1 MPIEEVTSQ
10 QQKAYNKV
18 VTHPLQSYEW
28 GEFRIATGIKVIRR
42 IVTENG
48 KVIDGFSLTIHPVP
62 KTHFTIGYLPKGT
75 MPSKKILLE
84 LKKIGKENKCI
95 FIQLEPNI
103 VNSTD
108 AQKSMLGLGLK
119 SSAHPLFT
127 KYTFV
132 LDLTPSEDTLF
143 QKLHSKTRY
152 NIKIAQRHGVAIA
165 EKETPEAFATYL
177 DLTGQTTKRQNF
189 YAHTPAYHTT
199 QWESLTHTATPPFS
213 SLSSH
218 LLLANYNKK
227 TLAAWILFVFK
238 DTLYYPYGASSSE
251 HRETMS
257 SNLIMWEA
265 IRFGK
270 KLGLKKFDMW
280 GALGPDPD
288 PTDSWF
294 GFHRF
299 KQGYKPD
306 HVEFVGSF
314 DLVLNPFLYRAY
326 TAADKIRSLI
336 LQLKK

>member
-1 MPIEEVTSQ
+1 VAIEDVTSQ
-10 QQKAYNKV
+10 QKKAYNKV
-18 VTHPLQSYEW
+18 VTHPLQTYEW
-28 GEFRIATGIKVIRR
+28 GEFRSATGITVVRR
-42 IVTENG
+42 IITEQNSI
-48 KVIDGFSLTIHPVP
+48 VDGFSLTIHPIP
-62 KTHFTIGYLPKGT
+62 KTPWTIGYLPKGSRPT
-75 MPSKKILLE
+75 KKVLNE
-84 LKKIGKENKCI
+84 LQKIGKQYHCI

-103 VNSTD
+103 PNSSSE
-108 AQKSMLGLGLK
+108 QQSLKKLGLRM
-119 SSAHPLFT
+119 SAHPLFT

-132 LDLTPSEDTLF
+132 LDLTPSEDEIF
-143 QKLHSKTRY
+143 KKLHGKTRY
-152 NIKIAQRHGVAIA
+152 NIKIAQRHSVTIS
-165 EKETPEAFATYL
+165 EKETPEAFETYL
-177 DLTGQTTKRQNF
+177 QLTAQTTKRQNF
-189 YAHTPAYHTT
+189 YAHTPNYHTT
-199 QWESLTHTATPPFS
+199 QWDILSHTAAAPYTSLT
-213 SLSSH
+213 SH

-238 DTLYYPYGASSSE
+238 DTLYYPYGASSNE

-265 IRFGK
+265 IKFGK

-299 KQGYKPD
+299 KQGYRPD

-314 DLVLNPFLYRAY
+314 DLVLNPVLYRVY
-326 TAADKIRSLI
+326 SVADKIRWLI